1 MKEKEKKIILHEHR
15 RLKTVKKQAPS
26 IRGAKDKNRVGLCLC
41 IQCDKSIHS
50 VAHRLGVSTLQ
61 EFQYQDVSDHSVVV
75 AKKCDSCHDS
85 QRFDSPFFAT
95 NGPVQTLETGDLGKT
110 ISTIKPLFI
119 CKRCYD
125 LALCPPMTTKS
136 MFYEMKES
144 KHFTEILHQS
154 LKKE

>member
-15 RLKTVKKQAPS
+15 RLKTVKEAPS

-75 AKKCDSCHDS
+75 AKR
-85 QRFDSPFFAT
+85 RFMSRFAT
-95 NGPVQTLETGDLGKT
+95 
-110 ISTIKPLFI
+110 I
-119 CKRCYD
+119 
-125 LALCPPMTTKS
+125 
-136 MFYEMKES
+136 
-144 KHFTEILHQS
+144 
-154 LKKE
+154 

>member
-15 RLKTVKKQAPS
+15 RLKTVKKEAPS

-75 AKKCDSCHDS
+75 AKSAIHVTI
-85 QRFDSPFFAT
+85 R
-95 NGPVQTLETGDLGKT
+95 NDL
-110 ISTIKPLFI
+110 
-119 CKRCYD
+119 
-125 LALCPPMTTKS
+125 
-136 MFYEMKES
+136 
-144 KHFTEILHQS
+144 ILHFS
-154 LKKE
+154 LQMDLSKL